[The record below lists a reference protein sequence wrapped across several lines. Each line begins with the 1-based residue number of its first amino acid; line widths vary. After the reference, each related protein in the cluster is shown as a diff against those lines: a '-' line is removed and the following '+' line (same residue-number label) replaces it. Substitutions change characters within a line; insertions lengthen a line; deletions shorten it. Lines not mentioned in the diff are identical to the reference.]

1 MAVGEFEV
9 SVESADV
16 SLVSRVLKLKCA
28 GAGIFYKQKL
38 PYRQQRSTKRCS
50 DDDSSKGGNSRYVGC
65 LIRTRI
71 RAQASERIS
80 GVTTILFLGFEEAM
94 RSDVAVRVAD
104 AARGTCSAQQ
114 SPQLRLRRSSV
125 KRYCLITRQLS
136 LEFIKTHVPLQ
147 HA

>member
-38 PYRQQRSTKRCS
+38 PYRQQRRTKRCS

-94 RSDVAVRVAD
+94 RSDVAVLVRVAE
-104 AARGTCSAQQ
+104 AARGTLQRAA
-114 SPQLRLRRSSV
+114 
-125 KRYCLITRQLS
+125 ITTLTS
-136 LEFIKTHVPLQ
+136 TLTALC
-147 HA
+147 

>member
-38 PYRQQRSTKRCS
+38 PYRQQRRIKRCS

-65 LIRTRI
+65 VIRTQI
-71 RAQASERIS
+71 RAQASEMIS

-94 RSDVAVRVAD
+94 RSDVAVRVAE
-104 AARGTCSAQQ
+104 AARGTCNAQLTLNNAT
-114 SPQLRLRRSSV
+114 STLTEFCGMVVSHHLSIKSSIILR
-125 KRYCLITRQLS
+125 
-136 LEFIKTHVPLQ
+136 
-147 HA
+147 